1 MDVNC
6 RWTGGFMEISKI
18 KLELYDL
25 AAIILPGIFLMAEFV
40 ATLNG
45 FHALLMQ
52 LMAIHGAELTLLLLC
67 AFALGNLVQEA
78 ADWLVKRLM
87 GNRYLKQARDE
98 LWSTDRK
105 NEICDKIKRLGGPEI
120 GSPDTAFDFC
130 LTSISGAFPKRDVFL
145 AISDLSRSIWLL
157 SLLAVIPL
165 VRSQLG
171 LPDWKLGLRFVAGPV
186 ALIAVCS
193 WLSWK
198 RMVRF
203 RALSETPVF
212 NAFLAL
218 PETHNNMNLPDDE
231 AD

>member
-1 MDVNC
+1 
-6 RWTGGFMEISKI
+6 MEISKI

-25 AAIILPGIFLMAEFV
+25 AAIILPGIFLLAEFE

-45 FHALLMQ
+45 FHALLAH
-52 LMAIHGAELTLLLLC
+52 LKAIHAAELTLLLLC
-67 AFALGNLVQEA
+67 AFAFGNLVQEA
-78 ADWLVKRLM
+78 ADWLVKRLR
-87 GNRYLKQARDE
+87 GDRYLKQARDAV
-98 LWSTDRK
+98 WRSHRK
-105 NEICDKIKRLGGPEI
+105 KEICDKIKRLGGPDVCE
-120 GSPDTAFDFC
+120 SDTAFDFC

-157 SLLAVIPL
+157 SLLAIIPV

-171 LPDWKLGLRFVAGPV
+171 TAADWKTALRFTAGPV
-186 ALIAVCS
+186 AIIAVCS

-212 NAFLAL
+212 NAFLVV
-218 PETHNNMNLPDDE
+218 PEKRDNVNTRGGDE
-231 AD
+231 SHRTSH